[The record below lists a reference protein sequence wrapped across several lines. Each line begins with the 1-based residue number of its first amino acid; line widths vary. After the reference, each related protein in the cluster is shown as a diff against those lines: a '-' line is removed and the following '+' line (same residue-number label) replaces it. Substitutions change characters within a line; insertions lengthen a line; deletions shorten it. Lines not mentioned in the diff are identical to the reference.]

1 MTSMNPNQQ
10 RALGKQE
17 VHQRIAS
24 KDSKMLGSAD
34 QSTVRNMALVL
45 AFLVILVMGLTSLVR
60 SIAETKPSASMGYAA
75 DARLATE

>member
-1 MTSMNPNQQ
+1 
-10 RALGKQE
+10 
-17 VHQRIAS
+17 
-24 KDSKMLGSAD
+24 MLGSAD

-60 SIAETKPSASMGYAA
+60 SIAETKPSASMAYAA